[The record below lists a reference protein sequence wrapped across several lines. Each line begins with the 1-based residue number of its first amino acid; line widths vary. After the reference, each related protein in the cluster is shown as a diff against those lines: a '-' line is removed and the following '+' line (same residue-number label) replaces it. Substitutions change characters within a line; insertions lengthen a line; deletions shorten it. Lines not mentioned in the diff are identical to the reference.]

1 MVSSLYFRP
10 EGQLV
15 SCSRAVEEF
24 QRCARCPSEILFF
37 FKNQLVGK
45 RAPTIVLKDRDAKAL
60 AAHVVP
66 YKEGNFFGVGRQ
78 ASRKGSGQVVN
89 SR

>member
-1 MVSSLYFRP
+1 MVSSLRFRL

-15 SCSRAVEEF
+15 SSSRAVEDF
-24 QRCARCPSEILFF
+24 QRCARSPSGLFF
-37 FKNQLVGK
+37 LIENQPGGK

-66 YKEGNFFGVGRQ
+66 YKEGDSFGVGSQ
-78 ASRKGSGQVVN
+78 ASRKGSDQVVK